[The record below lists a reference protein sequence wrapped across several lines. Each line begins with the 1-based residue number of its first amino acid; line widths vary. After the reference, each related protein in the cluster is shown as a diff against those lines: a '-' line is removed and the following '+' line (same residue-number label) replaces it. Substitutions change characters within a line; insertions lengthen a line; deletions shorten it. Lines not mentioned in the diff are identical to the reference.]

1 VLAWVLSKSP
11 TVIPIPSARR
21 VEHALDSV
29 SAADLQLSQ
38 DDLKA
43 IDAADFSRA

>member
-1 VLAWVLSKSP
+1 VLAWALSKSP

-29 SAADLQLSQ
+29 SAAELELAA
-38 DDLKA
+38 DDLAA
-43 IDAADFSRA
+43 IDAAEFSRA